1 MQWGKKVSLKKLTT
15 LTAMAGVLMS
25 GCVRDRSDVKY
36 LGEEKRALYRAHA
49 LDVSYPTVDEPLPS
63 EVTGTA
69 PPHTIL
75 ETDDIPIR
83 EISLAE
89 TMQIGLQNSQVIR
102 SAGAFLTSGNSL
114 LSAPQMTPSA
124 YDPAIQA
131 SGVLFGSRGVEAALS
146 AFDAQLASS
155 MIWGR
160 NSVTQNSTLGLNPF
174 TVINS
179 ETGTFNATLSKTMAN
194 GGQISVYENIN
205 YLGTSSPIVNLPS
218 SYSGSTGITYTLPLL
233 AGAGT
238 EFTRIAG
245 PISQS
250 FNGVSGV
257 GQGVVIARINEDI
270 SIAQFETALHGLV
283 RDIED
288 AYWDLY
294 YAYRN
299 YHTAVTA
306 RESALLT
313 WRIADLQLQGGVR
326 TRAEVA
332 QARDQYFATDA
343 ASINSRSNIYS
354 SEIRLRRLIGLPAND
369 GTTLRPLDEPV
380 TAQLIPDWYT
390 SLTEALTHRVELR
403 TQKWNLKSLELQ
415 LEAAKSLVKP
425 QLNFVSGYQV
435 NGFGD
440 DLLGYNQ
447 STPTGNYFENMTAG
461 NQTGWNV
468 GFNFNWAIGF
478 RAAMSQVRNYELRVA
493 KAQQVLA
500 EQEKEITHELAIAFQ
515 ELSRAYAAA
524 ETNMNRMIAA
534 RENVKYLEPNI
545 REGTILLDELLRAQL
560 RQAEAE
566 VAYYQ
571 SLVDYNRALNN
582 LEYRKGTILA
592 HNSIYLSEGP
602 WSAEAYRDAAH
613 NADARN
619 HAIDASGM
627 KDTYPEPFASPS
639 PVGGV
644 YFDAPQAMPG
654 ASPTPADALNSTRPD
669 PTPKADELIAPGPA
683 NKEQLAPVLAPTE
696 ETK

>member
-1 MQWGKKVSLKKLTT
+1 MRRGNRERFRKFTAITALAGT
-15 LTAMAGVLMS
+15 LVS
-25 GCVRDRSDVKY
+25 GCVRDRSDVTY
-36 LGEEKRALYRAHA
+36 LGKEKRELYRSHA
-49 LDVSYPTVDEPLPS
+49 MDVAFPNVDEPLPS
-63 EVTGTA
+63 EVTGTE

-75 ETDDIPIR
+75 ETDEIPIR

-89 TMQIGLQNSQVIR
+89 TIQVGLQNSQVIR
-102 SAGAFLTSGNSL
+102 TAGAFLTNGNPL
-114 LSAPQMTPSA
+114 LASPQFVPSV

-155 MIWGR
+155 MVWGR
-160 NSVTQNSTLGLNPF
+160 NSTTQNSTIGLNPF
-174 TVINS
+174 TVINN
-179 ETGTFNATLSKTMAN
+179 ETGAFNATLSKTMAN
-194 GGQISVYENIN
+194 GGQISVYENVN
-205 YLGTSSPIVNLPS
+205 YLGTSSPIVNYPS
-218 SYSGSTGITYTLPLL
+218 SYAGATGINYTLPLL

-245 PISQS
+245 PIGQQ
-250 FNGVSGV
+250 FGGLTGVS
-257 GQGVVIARINEDI
+257 QGVLISRINEDI
-270 SIAQFETALHGLV
+270 TISEFETNLQILV

-288 AYWDLY
+288 SYWNLY
-294 YAYRN
+294 QAYRA

-306 RESALLT
+306 KESSLLT

-343 ASINSRSNIYS
+343 ASINARSNIFTT
-354 SEIRLRRLIGLPAND
+354 EIRLRRLIGLPAND

-390 SLTEALTHRVELR
+390 CLTDSLTRRVELR
-403 TQKWNLKSLELQ
+403 TQKWNLKSMELQ

-435 NGFGD
+435 NGFGN
-440 DLLGYNQ
+440 DLIGYNQ
-447 STPTGNYFENMTAG
+447 TVPTGNFYENMTAG
-461 NQTGWNV
+461 NQTGWNL

-493 KAQQVLA
+493 KAQRVLA
-500 EQEKEITHELAIAFQ
+500 EQEKEITHELAVSFQ
-515 ELSRAYAAA
+515 EVSRAYAAA

-571 SLVDYNRALNN
+571 SLVQYNQALNDM
-582 LEYRKGTILA
+582 EYRKGTILT
-592 HNSIYLSEGP
+592 HNSIYMSEGP
-602 WSAEAYRDAAH
+602 WNPEAYRDAKH

-619 HAIDASGM
+619 HAIDGSGVLESV
-627 KDTYPEPFASPS
+627 PEPFASPS

-644 YFDAPQAMPG
+644 YYTAPQAMPG
-654 ASPTPADALNSTRPD
+654 AVPTPAESSNSTQSSPIPKLEEPLPALTEPVD
-669 PTPKADELIAPGPA
+669 TP
-683 NKEQLAPVLAPTE
+683 
-696 ETK
+696 

>member
-1 MQWGKKVSLKKLTT
+1 MHRGNLRGLRRWATVSVITGT
-15 LTAMAGVLMS
+15 LLS

-36 LGEEKRALYRAHA
+36 LGHEKRELYRAHA
-49 LDVSYPTVDEPLPS
+49 LDVAFPTVDQPLPS

-75 ETDDIPIR
+75 ETDEIPIR

-89 TMQIGLQNSQVIR
+89 TIQIGLQNSEVVR
-102 SAGAFLTSGNSL
+102 AAGTFLTSGNSL
-114 LSAPQMTPSA
+114 LSNPMFTPSA
-124 YDPAIQA
+124 FDPAIQA

-146 AFDAQLASS
+146 AFDAQLNSS

-160 NSVTQNSTLGLNPF
+160 NSVTQNNNFGALGQYQ
-174 TVINS
+174 VITS
-179 ETGTFNATLSKTMAN
+179 ETGAFNATLSKTMAN
-194 GGQISVYENIN
+194 GGQISIFENIN
-205 YLGTSSPIVNLPS
+205 YLGTNSPNVFQPS
-218 SYSGSTGITYTLPLL
+218 VYTGSTGVNYTLPLL

-245 PISQS
+245 PLGQQ
-250 FNGVSGV
+250 FGGLTGVS
-257 GQGVVIARINEDI
+257 QGVLISRINEDI
-270 SIAQFETALHGLV
+270 SIAQFETSLHALV
-283 RDIED
+283 RDVED
-288 AYWDLY
+288 AYWNLY
-294 YAYRN
+294 QAYRN

-306 RESALLT
+306 KESSLLT

-343 ASINSRSNIYS
+343 ASINARSRIYTA
-354 SEIRLRRLIGLPAND
+354 EIRLRRLIGLAAND

-380 TAQLIPDWYT
+380 TAQLVPDWYT
-390 SLTEALTHRVELR
+390 SLTEALTRRVELR
-403 TQKWNLKSLELQ
+403 TQKWNIKSMELQ
-415 LEAAKSLVKP
+415 LVAAKSLVKP

-447 STPTGNYFENMTAG
+447 NIPQGNYFQNMTGG
-461 NQTGWNV
+461 NQTGWNLGV
-468 GFNFNWAIGF
+468 NFNWAIGF
-478 RAAMSQVRNYELRVA
+478 RAAMAQVRNYELRLA

-500 EQEKEITHELAIAFQ
+500 EQEKEVTHELAVAFQ
-515 ELSRAYAAA
+515 EVSRAYAAA
-524 ETNMNRMIAA
+524 ETNMNRLIAA

-571 SLVDYNRALNN
+571 SLVEYNQSLNDM
-582 LEYRKGTILA
+582 EFRKGTILS
-592 HNSIYLSEGP
+592 HNSIYLSEGSWTP
-602 WSAEAYRDAAH
+602 EAYRDAEH
-613 NADARN
+613 NGDARN
-619 HAIDASGM
+619 HAFDGSAVLEPIPA
-627 KDTYPEPFASPS
+627 PFASPS

-644 YFDAPQAMPG
+644 YFTAPDAQPG
-654 ASPTPADALNSTRPD
+654 MMPTPAGTPDSTLIEPIPPAEKPRAAATLPLENA
-669 PTPKADELIAPGPA
+669 PKNGAP
-683 NKEQLAPVLAPTE
+683 
-696 ETK
+696 